1 MLLLISANFTWS
13 LERGG
18 CCGSGIGIASSI
30 ESSPDSSS
38 TSAGKELEMF
48 RLRRTPVSSGTGGD
62 GAASGEGGEGERE
75 GEGEP
80 VSSGG
85 TGGGVKR
92 SKRDFWA
99 SVGEGI
105 FVLNHGRLMLV

>member
-1 MLLLISANFTWS
+1 
-13 LERGG
+13 
-18 CCGSGIGIASSI
+18 
-30 ESSPDSSS
+30 
-38 TSAGKELEMF
+38 MF

-62 GAASGEGGEGERE
+62 GAVSGEGGEGEGEGEGERE
-75 GEGEP
+75 REGEP

-85 TGGGVKR
+85 TGGGGGEAEGGVKR

-105 FVLNHGRLMLV
+105 FVLNHGRYVPVYAQIKYPITC

>member
-1 MLLLISANFTWS
+1 
-13 LERGG
+13 
-18 CCGSGIGIASSI
+18 
-30 ESSPDSSS
+30 
-38 TSAGKELEMF
+38 MF

-62 GAASGEGGEGERE
+62 GAVSGEGGEGERE

-85 TGGGVKR
+85 TGGGGGVKR

-105 FVLNHGRLMLV
+105 FVLNHGRYVPVYAQIKYPITC